1 MKKILISLA
10 LIILLLAAVG
20 CFPEKVAKQN
30 TTKTTTTPEANK
42 TVAEQKNTE
51 NPDYFMQ
58 SQSVKK
64 FVFNNCDLYVNGR
77 ARASVKIFY
86 QKHTLGTGEPENTA
100 KSFTGTLFSPVP
112 DYNMP
117 GSCSID
123 LSSGLRCNDYVFEK
137 NSIAMVLENKVGA
150 DITVLSI
157 SLSSQD
163 DPNKRCEIR
172 N

>member
-1 MKKILISLA
+1 MKKVLFCLA
-10 LIILLLAAVG
+10 LITLLLAAVG
-20 CFPEKVAKQN
+20 CFPEQAPQQN
-30 TTKTTTTPEANK
+30 TTAATTPEANN
-42 TVAEQKNTE
+42 TVAEQRNPE
-51 NPDYFMQ
+51 NPDFIMQ

-64 FVFNNCDLYVNGR
+64 FVFNNCNLYVNGR

-86 QKHTLGTGEPENTA
+86 QKHALGTGEPENAA
-100 KSFTGTLFSPVP
+100 KSFTGTLFSPVS

-117 GSCSID
+117 GLCSLD

-137 NSIAMVLENKVGA
+137 NSISMVLENKVGA